1 MSMAGR
7 GQARY
12 GASHG
17 HHQEGGGW
25 GSCQPAS
32 SPRVLSVLS
41 GQPQLTCPPCPDAA
55 HWLTDRANTSSGLL
69 QQVNRYTHELS
80 QSPGKC
86 HPVVPSPA
94 PAPSRRP
101 TPQEVT
107 WETPPV
113 RGRATSTGAPR
124 SAGSGE
130 AGARHTWRH
139 TVGGRNSSARRGRP
153 PCGPQVGGDEP
164 GAGRHDQP
172 HAGHLVDTSP
182 ERLLLLMVPLLSMHN
197 AYPVLLC
204 RDSNFQNAHLHCF
217 KLSQD

>member
-1 MSMAGR
+1 M
-7 GQARY
+7 GQLPTRLVTTRA
-12 GASHG
+12 
-17 HHQEGGGW
+17 
-25 GSCQPAS
+25 
-32 SPRVLSVLS
+32 VLS

-55 HWLTDRANTSSGLL
+55 HWLTDRANTPPGLL

-86 HPVVPSPA
+86 HPVVPSPE

-107 WETPPV
+107 WETPAV

-153 PCGPQVGGDEP
+153 PCGPQVGGGEP
-164 GAGRHDQP
+164 GAGGHDQP
-172 HAGHLVDTSP
+172 HTGHLVGRGL
-182 ERLLLLMVPLLSMHN
+182 EGLLLLLSMHN

-204 RDSNFQNAHLHCF
+204 RDSNFQNAHLHC
-217 KLSQD
+217 